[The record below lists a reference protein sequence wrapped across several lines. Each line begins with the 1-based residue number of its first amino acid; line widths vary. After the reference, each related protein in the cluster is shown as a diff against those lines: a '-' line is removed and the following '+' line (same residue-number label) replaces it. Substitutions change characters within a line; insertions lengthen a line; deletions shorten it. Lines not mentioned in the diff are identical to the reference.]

1 MKVKEPKLTEE
12 EKLNNQLR
20 NFTIEEIESYLEL
33 LLTKCLEA
41 AEKEDL
47 ATYGSI
53 EKTLNSSLII
63 FSSKV
68 RNFNIIY
75 NRIKLKV
82 ANKFLKKYI
91 KSNLTILEEV
101 GASGSFLTVEEA
113 EKITAAEEYLKYKT
127 AKDNVKKELEPSVIF
142 SNDRYSVISEDEYFY
157 TLFDKES
164 KNYSQIEIEGSSE
177 ILKAFVTKD
186 SDLLIDVEKQL
197 LNHEVTP
204 EEIAKAENLLKKY
217 TSTIGL
223 EEHISFRKKKDNY
236 LENTIYYNENEVFIV
251 FQMKGGD
258 FDIYH
263 KRTGLSAE
271 IYTYCDSWFSMD
283 FINFCMGKAGS
294 LLNELTWDNKEDK

>member
-1 MKVKEPKLTEE
+1 MKEPKLTEE
-12 EKLNNQLR
+12 EKLTNQLR

-33 LLTKCLEA
+33 LLTKSVEA
-41 AEKEDL
+41 IEKEDL

-68 RNFNIIY
+68 RNFHIIY
-75 NRIKLKV
+75 NRSKLKV
-82 ANKFLKKYI
+82 ANKFLKKYLN
-91 KSNLTILEEV
+91 SNITILDEV
-101 GASGSFLTVEEA
+101 GTGAGFLTVEEA
-113 EKITAAEEYLKYKT
+113 EKITEAEEYLKYKQ
-127 AKDNVKKELEPSVIF
+127 AKTNIKRELEPSVIY
-142 SNDRYSVISEDEYFY
+142 SNDRYSVISDDEYFY

-186 SDLLIDVEKQL
+186 SDLLIDIEKQL
-197 LNHEVTP
+197 LNHEATP
-204 EEIAKAENLLKKY
+204 EEIAKAENLLKKH

-223 EEHISFRKKKDNY
+223 EEHISFRKKRENY

-294 LLNELTWDNKEDK
+294 LLDELTWDNKQDK

>member
-1 MKVKEPKLTEE
+1 MKEEKLTEE

-33 LLTKCLEA
+33 LLTKAIESI
-41 AEKEDL
+41 EKEDL

-68 RNFNIIY
+68 RNFNILY
-75 NRIKLKV
+75 NKIKLKV

-91 KSNLTILEEV
+91 NSNLTILEEV
-101 GASGSFLTVEEA
+101 GTSGAFLTVEEA

-127 AKDNVKKELEPSVIF
+127 AKDNVKRELEPSIVF
-142 SNDRYSVISEDEYFY
+142 SNDRYSVTSDDDYFY

-164 KNYSQIEIEGSSE
+164 KNYSHIEIEGSSE
-177 ILKAFVTKD
+177 ILKAFITKD
-186 SDLLIDVEKQL
+186 SSLLNDIEKKL
-197 LNHEVTP
+197 LNHEITP
-204 EEIAKAENLLKKY
+204 DEIAKAENLLKKE
-217 TSTIGL
+217 TATIGL
-223 EEHISFRKKKDNY
+223 EEHISFRKKRDNY
-236 LENTIYYNENEVFIV
+236 LENTIYFNENEVFIV

-263 KRTGLSAE
+263 KRTGLSAG

-283 FINFCMGKAGS
+283 FINFCMGKTGS
-294 LLNELTWDNKEDK
+294 LLNELTWENKQDK

>member
-1 MKVKEPKLTEE
+1 MKEEKLTEE

-33 LLTKCLEA
+33 LLTKAIESI
-41 AEKEDL
+41 EKEDL

-68 RNFNIIY
+68 RNFNILY
-75 NRIKLKV
+75 NKIKLKV
-82 ANKFLKKYI
+82 ANKFLNKYI
-91 KSNLTILEEV
+91 NSNLTILEEV
-101 GASGSFLTVEEA
+101 GTSGAFLTVEEA

-127 AKDNVKKELEPSVIF
+127 AKDNVKRELEPSIVF
-142 SNDRYSVISEDEYFY
+142 SNDRYSVTSDDDYFY

-177 ILKAFVTKD
+177 ILKAFITKD
-186 SDLLIDVEKQL
+186 SSLLTDIEKKL
-197 LNHEVTP
+197 LNHEITP
-204 EEIAKAENLLKKY
+204 EEIAKAEHLLKKE

-223 EEHISFRKKKDNY
+223 EEHISFRKKRDNY
-236 LENTIYYNENEVFIV
+236 LENTIYFNENEVFIV

-283 FINFCMGKAGS
+283 FINFCMGKTGS
-294 LLNELTWDNKEDK
+294 LLNELTWENKQDK